1 MSLFAQPSVTSRGTG
16 SLIVS
21 VLAHGAVAGM
31 LYFGVTHFVRIDDR
45 RLLERYSVRRLDLPG
60 IDPAELEAPLSSI
73 TTNDFYPDAE
83 SRASLGVPPEL
94 NKAMRSF
101 IDSATGQQAL
111 IQSKFYSQHL
121 TFAEQFRLP
130 SLVVWDN
137 EFYPD
142 TKSRSSRGVPPE
154 LTEAMRSFIE
164 SATGPQTLTQSEF
177 RSHHLTFVEQF
188 RLPNLAVRDN
198 EFYPDAESRSS
209 RGVPPELS
217 KAMRSFIESAIGPQ
231 TLTQSEFYS
240 QHLTFAEQF
249 HRPNQVVWAPELS
262 SMRMQDWAV
271 RLAPVNEVAPAVT
284 LRPAGRPLQTSAF
297 AAPANNRSGLGGKA
311 APRTDTAQTDDE
323 TMDDSRLTTEHL
335 VLPKSGRFGVVVV
348 GNTVGEDYPESIE
361 FWGNR
366 VAYSAYLHVGLSKN
380 WILQYS
386 VLRSAEAADAGAV
399 TRLEA
404 PWPYDIFRPNLTSV
418 DLSTGALM
426 IHGILT
432 SAGHFESLATAFPSR
447 FRNAGFVL
455 HALRQ
460 WQFRPARRNGQAIA
474 VEVLLIIP
482 VELE

>member
-1 MSLFAQPSVTSRGTG
+1 
-16 SLIVS
+16 
-21 VLAHGAVAGM
+21 M
-31 LYFGVTHFVRIDDR
+31 LYFGVTHCVRVDDR
-45 RLLERYSVRRLDLPG
+45 SLLERYSVRRLDLHE
-60 IDPAELEAPLSSI
+60 IDPPELELPPSSI
-73 TTNDFYPDAE
+73 TTIDFYPDAE
-83 SRASLGVPPEL
+83 FRASLGVPPEL
-94 NKAMRSF
+94 NIAMRSF
-101 IDSATGQQAL
+101 IDSATGHQTL
-111 IQSKFYSQHL
+111 IQSEFYSHHL

-130 SLVVWDN
+130 NLVVWDN

-142 TKSRSSRGVPPE
+142 TKSRSPLGVPPE

-177 RSHHLTFVEQF
+177 
-188 RLPNLAVRDN
+188 
-198 EFYPDAESRSS
+198 
-209 RGVPPELS
+209 
-217 KAMRSFIESAIGPQ
+217 
-231 TLTQSEFYS
+231 YS
-240 QHLTFAEQF
+240 LHLTFAEQF
-249 HRPNQVVWAPELS
+249 HRPNLVVSAPEFS
-262 SMRMQDWAV
+262 NTYMQDWAV
-271 RLAPVNEVAPAVT
+271 RPAPVNEVAQAVT
-284 LRPAGRPLQTSAF
+284 LRVAGRPIQASAF
-297 AAPANNRSGLGGKA
+297 AAPANNRPGLGGKA

-348 GNTVGEDYPESIE
+348 GNTVGEDYPESTE

-404 PWPYDIFRPNLTSV
+404 PWPYDILRPNLTSL

-432 SAGHFESLATAFPSR
+432 SAGRFESLATAFPRR
-447 FRNAGFVL
+447 FRYAGFVL

>member
-1 MSLFAQPSVTSRGTG
+1 
-16 SLIVS
+16 
-21 VLAHGAVAGM
+21 M
-31 LYFGVTHFVRIDDR
+31 LYFGVTHFARIDDR

-60 IDPAELEAPLSSI
+60 IDPAVLEAPLSSV

-101 IDSATGQQAL
+101 IDSATGQQTL
-111 IQSKFYSQHL
+111 IQSEFYSQHL
-121 TFAEQFRLP
+121 TFAEQFRLLNLVVRDNEFHP
-130 SLVVWDN
+130 NTESRSSLGVPPELSKAMRSFIESATGPQTLIQSEFHSRLTFAEQFHRPNLVVWGN
-137 EFYPD
+137 ESYPD
-142 TKSRSSRGVPPE
+142 TKSRSPLGVPPE

-164 SATGPQTLTQSEF
+164 SATGL
-177 RSHHLTFVEQF
+177 
-188 RLPNLAVRDN
+188 
-198 EFYPDAESRSS
+198 
-209 RGVPPELS
+209 
-217 KAMRSFIESAIGPQ
+217 Q

-240 QHLTFAEQF
+240 LHLTFAEQF
-249 HRPNQVVWAPELS
+249 HRPNLAVWAPEFS
-262 SMRMQDWAV
+262 NTHMQDWA
-271 RLAPVNEVAPAVT
+271 APVNEVAQAVT
-284 LRPAGRPLQTSAF
+284 LRAASRPIQASAF
-297 AAPANNRSGLGGKA
+297 AAPANNRPGLGGKA

-348 GNTVGEDYPESIE
+348 GNIVGEDYPESIE

-366 VAYSAYLHVGLSKN
+366 VAYSAYLHVGERKN

-404 PWPYDIFRPNLTSV
+404 PWPYDILRPNLTSL

-432 SAGHFESLATAFPSR
+432 SAGRFESLATAFPSR
-447 FRNAGFVL
+447 FRYAGFVL